1 MRTILITDRSGGDSL
16 APTSPTAEWLLIK
29 PFDPGELLRAI
40 NATARD
46 EQS

>member
-1 MRTILITDRSGGDSL
+1 MIWRQIDNPRPCRALC
-16 APTSPTAEWLLIK
+16 LIK